1 MKANGLFSIVAMLA
15 LCVALTSF
23 QAQAQQPGTL
33 SNTAKGSVQLG
44 DETWLS
50 NLMAQAQP
58 RSRASFSLMAA
69 SSDARVSMPVFKIN
83 LAAAGPSLTVM
94 GSGTLGRLTERTGFT
109 SSILFI
115 GDTTIFEDK
124 LGKVGI
130 GTDSP
135 TSSLTVAGVIES
147 NPAVNASSPSFSI
160 KPMAA
165 GPNLTVL
172 GGGTLGRLTKW
183 TGFTSSNSF
192 IGDSTIFE
200 DKFGMVGIGT
210 DTPTSKL
217 TVAGMIQSMGGGLK
231 FPDGTV
237 QTTSASG
244 ALLTVQH
251 DSTLTGG
258 GTQASPLGVASPLEV
273 RDLDNPARQPVQVHT
288 GCSTQAALCEIVI
301 YNVPAN
307 KRLVIEYASM
317 AGAIGTGQVALFDL
331 ETTLS
336 GNDVVHAV
344 QMSQP
349 ATAFGK
355 VRVGQQVRI
364 YADPGTNVIVSS
376 RCQTGGAFEYSI
388 SGHLVDIP

>member
-1 MKANGLFSIVAMLA
+1 MNKTKQEIPSILMCVLVASVGIARGQTPTTRNAANSSEIQ
-15 LCVALTSF
+15 LTSLL
-23 QAQAQQPGTL
+23 TL
-33 SNTAKGSVQLG
+33 ACPAKRTA
-44 DETWLS
+44 
-50 NLMAQAQP
+50 
-58 RSRASFSLMAA
+58 FSLTA
-69 SSDARVSMPVFKIN
+69 SR
-83 LAAAGPSLTVM
+83 
-94 GSGTLGRLTERTGFT
+94 
-109 SSILFI
+109 
-115 GDTTIFEDK
+115 
-124 LGKVGI
+124 
-130 GTDSP
+130 
-135 TSSLTVAGVIES
+135 
-147 NPAVNASSPSFSI
+147 PAMNASSPSFNI
-160 KPMAA
+160 TPMAA

-258 GTQASPLGVASPLEV
+258 GTQASPLGVAWPRKV
-273 RDLDNPARQPVQVHT
+273 PDLDNPARQPVQVHT

-344 QMSQP
+344 
-349 ATAFGK
+349 
-355 VRVGQQVRI
+355 
-364 YADPGTNVIVSS
+364 
-376 RCQTGGAFEYSI
+376 
-388 SGHLVDIP
+388 

>member
-94 GSGTLGRLTERTGFT
+94 GS
-109 SSILFI
+109 
-115 GDTTIFEDK
+115 
-124 LGKVGI
+124 
-130 GTDSP
+130 
-135 TSSLTVAGVIES
+135 
-147 NPAVNASSPSFSI
+147 
-160 KPMAA
+160 
-165 GPNLTVL
+165 
-172 GGGTLGRLTKW
+172 GTLGRLTKW

>member
-94 GSGTLGRLTERTGFT
+94 GSGTLGRLTKWTGFT
-109 SSILFI
+109 SSNSFI

-183 TGFTSSNSF
+183 TGFTSSNSV
-192 IGDSTIFE
+192 IGDTTIFE
-200 DKFGMVGIGT
+200 DKYGNVGVGT
-210 DTPTSKL
+210 DSPTSRF
-217 TVAGMIQSMGGGLK
+217 TVAGPIQSLSGGNK
-231 FPDGTV
+231 FPDG
-237 QTTSASG
+237 S
-244 ALLTVQH
+244 
-251 DSTLTGG
+251 
-258 GTQASPLGVASPLEV
+258 
-273 RDLDNPARQPVQVHT
+273 
-288 GCSTQAALCEIVI
+288 
-301 YNVPAN
+301 
-307 KRLVIEYASM
+307 
-317 AGAIGTGQVALFDL
+317 
-331 ETTLS
+331 
-336 GNDVVHAV
+336 V
-344 QMSQP
+344 QMSSAAGP
-349 ATAFGK
+349 LFSVAHDATMMGNGSLA
-355 VRVGQQVRI
+355 
-364 YADPGTNVIVSS
+364 
-376 RCQTGGAFEYSI
+376 
-388 SGHLVDIP
+388 